1 MKNKLGINVVR
12 ATTPRA
18 MVPKN
23 PRIHERF
30 AQLAAKHETEH

>member
-23 PRIHERF
+23 PRYERF